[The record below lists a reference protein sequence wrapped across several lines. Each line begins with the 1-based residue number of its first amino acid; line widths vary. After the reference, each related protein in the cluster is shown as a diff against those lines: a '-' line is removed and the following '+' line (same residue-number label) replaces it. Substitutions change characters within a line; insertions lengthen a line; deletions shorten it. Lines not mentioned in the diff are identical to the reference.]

1 MWSKY
6 VDTPYRFVQ
15 PALAVLNKRQEVVT
29 AWSWSMSGWD
39 FETNH
44 NFTVELLSGDFP
56 ISMGAAPWLCTLQ
69 FGRLNEATAMLDDNV
84 QFVHK

>member
-29 AWSWSMSGWD
+29 AWSWSMSGYKEGD
-39 FETNH
+39 
-44 NFTVELLSGDFP
+44 TVIIYCMNP
-56 ISMGAAPWLCTLQ
+56 
-69 FGRLNEATAMLDDNV
+69 
-84 QFVHK
+84 